1 VLDLCS
7 VPPEDGDG
15 LRAPYNAAYRA
26 ARDATDPTAIA
37 AFVAVLRGQWGV
49 LDGGMA
55 PTADAP
61 ALADPLVA
69 TIETLEQHRQRHA
82 TRTPW
87 APALADPEEGA

>member
-1 VLDLCS
+1 
-7 VPPEDGDG
+7 
-15 LRAPYNAAYRA
+15 
-26 ARDATDPTAIA
+26 
-37 AFVAVLRGQWGV
+37 VAVLRGQWGV